1 MNKNKK
7 VNTRL
12 NKIDYLIS
20 NNTINKSI
28 SLLLILAMLFFSFIP
43 EVLAADLNSQKQNVS
58 AEIKQNEQKVKELDA
73 QTKNISNEAL
83 KIQNEIDSKENELNK
98 LESEASDLTGDI
110 ESMEKQAGEIK
121 AKQEKN
127 KELLK
132 KRLRAMYMNGNLSY
146 MEMLLASNNVL
157 DFVSSYHLVKE
168 ITKMDKTLITNAE
181 QEKQKLDALS
191 VELETKKKT
200 IKEKEQKI

>member
-98 LESEASDLTGDI
+98 LESEASDLTTDI
-110 ESMEKQAGEIK
+110 ERM
-121 AKQEKN
+121 
-127 KELLK
+127 
-132 KRLRAMYMNGNLSY
+132 
-146 MEMLLASNNVL
+146 
-157 DFVSSYHLVKE
+157 
-168 ITKMDKTLITNAE
+168 
-181 QEKQKLDALS
+181 
-191 VELETKKKT
+191 
-200 IKEKEQKI
+200 

>member
-1 MNKNKK
+1 MKKNKK

-28 SLLLILAMLFFSFIP
+28 SLLLILVMLFFSFIP

-98 LESEASDLTGDI
+98 LESEASDLTTDI

-121 AKQEKN
+121 TKQEKN

-132 KRLRAMYMNGNLSY
+132 
-146 MEMLLASNNVL
+146 
-157 DFVSSYHLVKE
+157 
-168 ITKMDKTLITNAE
+168 
-181 QEKQKLDALS
+181 
-191 VELETKKKT
+191 
-200 IKEKEQKI
+200 